1 MAIAPLNLPGYAA
14 PQALDF
20 SSLANLG
27 QVYKK
32 AQAERGI
39 QDAFSNGV
47 PTDAAGLAQLG
58 AQVGAYNPQLGLS
71 LAQLGMTA
79 GQRQQEQERQARLDQ
94 RQTSRDAVD
103 DNFRNQ
109 SLALQRAAAARAS
122 EGPLEKASQRAK
134 AAETFGLTPGSPEHK
149 TYVLTGELPAANTT
163 VQAQTEQRKAAAQS
177 LGLTPD
183 NPAYNSFVLTGK
195 MPREDQAPLTAT
207 DKRAILEADE
217 AVQTNRAGITALD
230 EAMRISPQ
238 AHTGIGASLRAKAGN
253 MLPDAMVPD
262 RIASKDSS
270 AATANYENLV
280 LGQALGQLKAT
291 FGAAPTEGE
300 RKILLELQASA
311 DKPDNV
317 RQDILR
323 RAKTL
328 AENRLKFNQER
339 ADQLRGGSYYKPQP
353 TRQSATSQ
361 PQGDPLAAARDA
373 IQRGADPAA
382 VRQRLQQNGIDP
394 SGL

>member
-1 MAIAPLNLPGYAA
+1 MAVAPLQLPGYAA
-14 PQALDF
+14 PQSLDF

-32 AQAERGI
+32 AAAEQGLRE
-39 QDAFSNGV
+39 AFAGGV
-47 PTDAAGLAQLG
+47 PTDAAGLSQLG
-58 AQVGAYNPQLGLS
+58 ARVGEYNPQLGLS
-71 LAQLGMTA
+71 LAQLGMNA
-79 GQRQQEQERQARLDQ
+79 GQREQDRERQARQDAFQREQAAQAQKNADRAFGLQQ
-94 RQTSRDAVD
+94 RQFAE
-103 DNFRNQ
+103 NQ
-109 SLALQRAAAARAS
+109 DYTPQERAAM
-122 EGPLEKASQRAK
+122 ASQYGIQQGTPEFK
-134 AAETFGLTPGSPEHK
+134 AF
-149 TYVLTGELPAANTT
+149 VLTGALPTGNTT
-163 VQAQTEQRKAAAQS
+163 VQAQTEQRKAAAAG
-177 LGLTPD
+177 LGLTPE
-183 NPAYNSFVLTGK
+183 NPAYNSYVLTGK

>member
-1 MAIAPLNLPGYAA
+1 MAIPSLQLPGYAT
-14 PQALDF
+14 PQSLDF

-27 QVYKK
+27 QVYK
-32 AQAERGI
+32 QAAADRGLR
-39 QDAFSNGV
+39 DAFANGV
-47 PTDAAGLAQLG
+47 PTDAAGLSELG
-58 AQVGAYNPQLGLS
+58 ARVGEFNPQLGLS
-71 LAQLGMTA
+71 LAQLGMNA
-79 GQRQQEQERQARLDQ
+79 SQRDQDRARQARQDAFQREQAAQAQKNADRAFGLQQ
-94 RQTSRDAVD
+94 RQFAE
-103 DNFRNQ
+103 NQ
-109 SLALQRAAAARAS
+109 DYTPQERAAM
-122 EGPLEKASQRAK
+122 ASQYGIQQGTPEFK
-134 AAETFGLTPGSPEHK
+134 AF
-149 TYVLTGELPAANTT
+149 VLTGALPTGNTT
-163 VQAQTEQRKAAAQS
+163 VQAQTEQRKAAAAS
-177 LGLTPD
+177 LGLTPE
-183 NPAYNSFVLTGK
+183 NPAYNSYVLTGK

-361 PQGDPLAAARDA
+361 QQGDPLAAARDA

>member
-1 MAIAPLNLPGYAA
+1 MAVAPLQLPGYAT
-14 PQALDF
+14 PQSLDF

-32 AQAERGI
+32 AAAEQGLRE
-39 QDAFSNGV
+39 AFAGGV
-47 PTDAAGLAQLG
+47 PTDAAGLSQLG
-58 AQVGAYNPQLGLS
+58 ARVGEYNPQLGLS
-71 LAQLGMTA
+71 LAQLGMNA
-79 GQRQQEQERQARLDQ
+79 GQREQDRERQARQ
-94 RQTSRDAVD
+94 DAHQLEREKVTD
-103 DNFRNQ
+103 ANSAAYLRIAQ
-109 SLALQRAAAARAS
+109 SNAARADQ
-122 EGPLEKASQRAK
+122 GPEETAAQRAK
-134 AAETFGLTPGSPEHK
+134 AASAYGIDPTTPEGRS
-149 TYVLTGELPAANTT
+149 YVLTGRLPESNTT
-163 VQAQTEQRKAAAQS
+163 VQAQTEQRKAAAAS
-177 LGLTPD
+177 LGLTPE
-183 NPAYNSFVLTGK
+183 NPAYNSYVLTGK

-262 RIASKDSS
+262 WIVSKDSS

-361 PQGDPLAAARDA
+361 PQG
-373 IQRGADPAA
+373 IT
-382 VRQRLQQNGIDP
+382 QQQYEALP
-394 SGL
+394 SGSTFLAPDGTQRIKP

>member
-1 MAIAPLNLPGYAA
+1 MAIAPLSLPGYAA
-14 PQALDF
+14 PQSLDF

-27 QVYKK
+27 QVYK
-32 AQAERGI
+32 QAD
-39 QDAFSNGV
+39 QDA
-47 PTDAAGLAQLG
+47 TRKATLAQLG
-58 AQVGAYNPQLGLS
+58 QGDKIDPRVLLSSGDMS
-71 LAQLGMTA
+71 LANLGV
-79 GQRQQEQERQARLDQ
+79 QIQNRKQEQERQARQDAFQREQAAQAQKNADRAFGLQQ
-94 RQTSRDAVD
+94 RQFAE
-103 DNFRNQ
+103 NQ
-109 SLALQRAAAARAS
+109 DYTPQERAAM
-122 EGPLEKASQRAK
+122 ASQYGIQQGTPEFK
-134 AAETFGLTPGSPEHK
+134 AF
-149 TYVLTGELPAANTT
+149 VLTGALPTGNTT
-163 VQAQTEQRKAAAQS
+163 VQAQTEQRKAAAAS
-177 LGLTPD
+177 LGLTPE
-183 NPAYNSFVLTGK
+183 NPAYNSYVLTGK

>member
-1 MAIAPLNLPGYAA
+1 MAIAPLQLPGYAA
-14 PQALDF
+14 PQSFDF

-32 AQAERGI
+32 AAAEQGLRE
-39 QDAFSNGV
+39 AFAGGV
-47 PTDAAGLAQLG
+47 PTDAAGLSQLG
-58 AQVGAYNPQLGLS
+58 ARVGEYNPQLGLS
-71 LAQLGMTA
+71 LAQLGMNA
-79 GQRQQEQERQARLDQ
+79 GQREQDRARQERQDAFQ
-94 RQTSRDAVD
+94 REE
-103 DNFRNQ
+103 
-109 SLALQRAAAARAS
+109 AARA
-122 EGPLEKASQRAK
+122 QRNADR
-134 AAETFGLTPGSPEHK
+134 AFGLQQRQFAENQDYTPQERAAMAAQYGIQPGSPEFK
-149 TYVLTGELPAANTT
+149 AFVLTGALPSGNTT
-163 VQAQTEQRKAAAQS
+163 VQAQTEQRRAAAAS
-177 LGLTPD
+177 LGLTPE
-183 NPAYNSFVLTGK
+183 NPAYNSYVLTGK

-207 DKRAILEADE
+207 DKKAILEADE

-238 AHTGIGASLRAKAGN
+238 AHTGIGASFRAKAGN
-253 MLPDAMVPD
+253 MLPDAMIPD
-262 RIASKDSS
+262 RIASKESS

-339 ADQLRGGSYYKPQP
+339 ADQLRGGSYYKPQQP
-353 TRQSATSQ
+353 RQAATTQ
-361 PQGDPLAAARDA
+361 PQVDPLAAARDA

>member
-1 MAIAPLNLPGYAA
+1 MAIAPLSLPGYAA

-32 AQAERGI
+32 AAAEQGLRE
-39 QDAFSNGV
+39 AFAGGV
-47 PTDAAGLAQLG
+47 PTDAAGLSQLG
-58 AQVGAYNPQLGLS
+58 ARVGEYNPQLGLS
-71 LAQLGMTA
+71 LAQLGMNA
-79 GQRQQEQERQARLDQ
+79 GQREQDRERQARQDTFQREQAAQAQKNADRAFGLQQ
-94 RQTSRDAVD
+94 RQFAE
-103 DNFRNQ
+103 NQ
-109 SLALQRAAAARAS
+109 DYTPQERAAM
-122 EGPLEKASQRAK
+122 ASQYGIQQGTPEFK
-134 AAETFGLTPGSPEHK
+134 AF
-149 TYVLTGELPAANTT
+149 VLTGALPTGNTT
-163 VQAQTEQRKAAAQS
+163 VQAQTEQRKAAAAS
-177 LGLTPD
+177 LGLTPE
-183 NPAYNSFVLTGK
+183 NPAYNSYVLTGK
-195 MPREDQAPLTAT
+195 MPREDQSPLTAT
-207 DKRAILEADE
+207 DKKAILEADE

>member
-1 MAIAPLNLPGYAA
+1 MAELTVPQVDFGILGNLRSTYEDARKDAVRQRTLASLGQGDGQIDPKTLIGSGD
-14 PQALDF
+14 L
-20 SSLANLG
+20 SLANLG
-27 QVYKK
+27 IALQ
-32 AQAERGI
+32 
-39 QDAFSNGV
+39 N
-47 PTDAAGLAQLG
+47 
-58 AQVGAYNPQLGLS
+58 
-71 LAQLGMTA
+71 
-79 GQRQQEQERQARLDQ
+79 RQQDQARQARLDE
-94 RQTSRDAVD
+94 RQLSRDAVD
-103 DNFRNQ
+103 DNFRRQ
-109 SLALQRAAAARAS
+109 SFALQQRAAARADEGPVEKAAARARV
-122 EGPLEKASQRAK
+122 ASQY
-134 AAETFGLTPGSPEHK
+134 GLQPGTPEHK
-149 TYVLTGELPAANTT
+149 AFVLTGELPAGNTT
-163 VQAQTEQRKAAAQS
+163 VQAQVQQRIDAADRM
-177 LGLTPD
+177 GIPKD
-183 NPAYNSFVLTGK
+183 DPAYKSYTLTGK

-207 DKRAILEADE
+207 DKRAILDADE

-230 EAMRISPQ
+230 EAMKISPQ
-238 AHTGIGASLRAKAGN
+238 AYTGLGASARAKAGN
-253 MLPDAMVPD
+253 LLPDAMVPD
-262 RIASKDSS
+262 IISSKAGS

-300 RKILLELQASA
+300 RKILLELQASV

-323 RAKTL
+323 RAKML

-339 ADQLRGGSYYKPQP
+339 ADQLRGGSYYKPQQP
-353 TRQSATSQ
+353 RQAATTQ